1 MSHCDSESGCCKVGD
16 NCDEMITNKRD
27 LGEAP
32 KQAAGGDGGAGAK
45 ASSCCSGG
53 SCHPLKDALD
63 SAPSQRPSDK
73 ADQTK
78 FGDNP
83 DQMVTNKLL

>member
-1 MSHCDSESGCCKVGD
+1 MSSCDKESGCCKVGD

-27 LGEAP
+27 LGEAAP
-32 KQAAGGDGGAGAK
+32 AGGDRKEAGAK
-45 ASSCCSGG
+45 ASCCSGG

-83 DQMVTNKLL
+83 DQMVTNRLL